1 MTDHN
6 ISITL
11 EGPDGIINVFADA
24 ITDEGPS
31 EYHTAHDA
39 TVGEGSEEVETALIA
54 TGRIIAIGGDAD
66 ALADLSD
73 PAPSGLKDAMQTRG
87 VGGDRM
93 ACPECGGDVSEA
105 LGAPRACADCGW
117 TVGND

>member
-11 EGPDGIINVFADA
+11 EAPDRLMNVYADGIT
-24 ITDEGPS
+24 TDGPS
-31 EYHTAHDA
+31 GFY
-39 TVGEGSEEVETALIA
+39 TVKNARIGGSSEVESALIA
-54 TGRIIAIGGDAD
+54 TDRIIAIGGDAD

-105 LGAPRACADCGW
+105 LGAPRACANCGW